1 MKTDSRIKVA
11 DLLAELLKL
20 VKNKETPSDPISN
33 FAKYVH
39 REEQFADNSF
49 DSSVLNVGDWII
61 DTGATSHVCGH
72 LSCFDTYS
80 APSHKHFIH
89 FPDGTKKQVAYTGI
103 VRISD
108 KLTLNSVFYVTDF
121 SVNLLSSNSGT
132 RNTEEDLYIVHCV
145 VFKPLVTSIVAVPN
159 SCTVVVDCNDSLWHR
174 RLGHAFMTAIKH
186 IPECNISKESLELKC
201 DIYPKA
207 KQCRISFKPS
217 ESHTEAL
224 FDLVHLDVW
233 GPYKTPS
240 TTGCHYVLTILD
252 DFSRSLWTYLIK
264 YKDQV
269 TTPLHNFSIMVETQ
283 FGVKIKVL
291 RYDNGSEFVNL
302 NCQNLCQR
310 LGIIH
315 QTSCVYTPQQNGRAE
330 SKHRHLLNVARALFF
345 QASLPLKFWG
355 NYILAAMYIV
365 NRTPTHI
372 LGWITPYQ
380 ALNGHPPTYTHL
392 KTFGCL
398 CFATNLN
405 PHKSKFHKRAHK
417 SIFLGY
423 SMTQKGYKLNILFTS
438 MDVIFYELI
447 FPLAQGQSTECF
459 ECPLPTPPVDTD
471 DNNTESL
478 TVPSPSHVASP
489 ETAPIFQHND
499 VVTSSQQPT

>member
-1 MKTDSRIKVA
+1 MKTDSRIEVA

-39 REEQFADNSF
+39 TEEQFADNSF

-61 DTGATSHVCGH
+61 DTRATSHVCGH

-80 APSHKHFIH
+80 APSHKHFIY
-89 FPDGTKKQVAYTGI
+89 FPDGTKKQVAYIGI
-103 VRISD
+103 VRMSD
-108 KLTLNSVFYVTDF
+108 KLTLNSVFYVPDF
-121 SVNLLSSNSGT
+121 SVNLLSDQVTRAIVAQGT
-132 RNTEEDLYIVHCV
+132 LKKNLYIVHCA

-186 IPECNISKESLELKC
+186 IPECNISKESLEIETFG
-201 DIYPKA
+201 D
-207 KQCRISFKPS
+207 R
-217 ESHTEAL
+217 
-224 FDLVHLDVW
+224 
-233 GPYKTPS
+233 YKTPS

-269 TTPLHNFSIMVETQ
+269 TTTLHNFSIMVETQ

-291 RYDNGSEFVNL
+291 R
-302 NCQNLCQR
+302 
-310 LGIIH
+310 
-315 QTSCVYTPQQNGRAE
+315 AE
-330 SKHRHLLNVARALFF
+330 SKHRHLLNVARVLLF

-355 NYILAAMYIV
+355 NYILAAMYII

-417 SIFLGY
+417 CIFLGY

-438 MDVIFYELI
+438 RDVIFYELI
-447 FPLAQGQSTECF
+447 FPFAQGQSTECF

-499 VVTSSQQPT
+499 VVTSS